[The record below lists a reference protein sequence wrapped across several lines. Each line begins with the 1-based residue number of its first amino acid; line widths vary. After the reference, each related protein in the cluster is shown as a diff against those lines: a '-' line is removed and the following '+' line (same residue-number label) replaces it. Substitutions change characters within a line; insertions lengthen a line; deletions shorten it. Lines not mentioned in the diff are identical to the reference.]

1 MDFQKI
7 PLDSVKPSPMNPRK
21 TFDEEAV
28 NELAANIEKQGLIQP
43 ITVRPCEYDDQL
55 DNSGEI
61 VSIPIGY
68 EIVCG
73 ERRYRAYCL
82 LKAKEDALN
91 VERTAAHRKKSDRFQ
106 SIPAMVREMT
116 DEEAFETMITENLQR
131 QDVDPMEEAF
141 AFGQLIKSG
150 KTAEEVALKF
160 GKSIRF
166 IQDRCKLN
174 TLIPELVVA
183 VKEDKMSIAAAMVI
197 CKLDEGM
204 QKKYHSQYSNNYQ
217 GLTKA
222 TAESFVNGLF
232 MTLSKSPWY
241 QSDDQSDED
250 FEGGCDC
257 KCSECQ
263 LNTANHGCLF
273 WEMKSQDA
281 GRCTNRAK
289 FQSKLLAYMLKK
301 VDGYAA
307 DLITKGS
314 PLSFGKIVIG
324 VESAPYC
331 SESTKSVTES
341 FTAEI
346 ERRGYEI
353 VNPAKFFDR
362 KCWYEADDERVANML
377 TSGELYRVL
386 TLAGY
391 DMPTLTESFYYVK
404 KGDISTNSDD
414 CGRPMKVND
423 LLQEY
428 RSLPEQR
435 IYNTVAGCKAI
446 AEHGKF
452 NDLKDL
458 DNAEFV
464 LAYSLMV
471 KNNRS
476 LCLALGLGDYPQHEE
491 IRQYVANNPDMATFI
506 LRAWIKKA
514 LDTGSQIITPD
525 EAKNVAE
532 PFVDKIGELWCP
544 IEYNTAQEKA
554 KEKREKAVKKIVGQ
568 LNKLGYD
575 LEGNKLPEKPVD
587 TTPTI
592 AQLKE
597 QYEAMKKQ
605 HSGAII
611 IFRLGDEY
619 ECIEQDANA
628 IAIVLGLK
636 LLNKG
641 NTTFVKIPKSDLDAY
656 MPTLVKYGH
665 RVAICEQFETSKK

>member
-28 NELAANIEKQGLIQP
+28 QELAANIEKQGLIQP
-43 ITVRPCEYDDQL
+43 ITVRPRVVQIAL
-55 DNSGEI
+55 GEE
-61 VSIPIGY
+61 VADGY

-73 ERRYRAYCL
+73 ERRYRAYCI
-82 LKAKEDALN
+82 LKAKEDNLN
-91 VERTAAHRKKSDRFQ
+91 IERTAAHRKKHDRFQ
-106 SIPAMVREMT
+106 SIPAMIREMN
-116 DEEAFETMITENLQR
+116 DEEAFEAMITENLQR

-141 AFGQLIKSG
+141 AFGQLIKNG

-166 IQDRCKLN
+166 VQDRCKLN
-174 TLIPELVVA
+174 SLIPELMLA
-183 VKEDKMSIAAAMVI
+183 VKEDKMSIAAAMII
-197 CKLDEGM
+197 CKLDEEGQ
-204 QKKYHSQYSNNYQ
+204 QKYYSQYRNNYQ
-217 GLTKA
+217 GFCKA
-222 TAESFVNGLF
+222 TADSFVNGLF
-232 MTLSKSPWY
+232 MTLAKSPWY

-273 WEMKSQDA
+273 WEMKSQEA
-281 GRCTNRAK
+281 GRCTSRAK
-289 FQSKLLAYMLKK
+289 FQSKLLAYMLKT
-301 VDGYAA
+301 VEYYSA
-307 DLITKGS
+307 DLVTKGS

-324 VESAPYC
+324 VEPDPYC
-331 SESTKSVTES
+331 SEATKSVKES
-341 FTAEI
+341 FIVEI

-353 VNPAKFFDR
+353 VNPAKSFDR
-362 KCWYEADDERVANML
+362 KCWYEADDERIANML
-377 TSGELYRVL
+377 ASGELYRVL
-386 TLAGY
+386 TLGGY

-423 LLQEY
+423 LLREY

-452 NDLKDL
+452 NDLKGL
-458 DNAEFV
+458 DSAEFV

-476 LCLALGLGDYPQHEE
+476 LCLALGLGDYPKPEE

-506 LRAWIKKA
+506 LRAWVKKA
-514 LDTGSQIITPD
+514 LDTGTQIITPD
-525 EAKNVAE
+525 EAKSVAE
-532 PFVDKIGELWCP
+532 PFVDKIGERWCP
-544 IEYNTAQEKA
+544 TEYNAAQEKA
-554 KEKREKAVKKIVGQ
+554 REKREKAVKKIAGQ

-575 LEGNKLPEKPVD
+575 LEGNKLPEKPAD
-587 TTPTI
+587 TTPKI
-592 AQLKE
+592 AQIKE

-605 HSGAII
+605 HSDAII

-636 LLNKG
+636 LQNKG
-641 NTTFVKIPKSDLDAY
+641 NTTFVKFPKSDLDAY
-656 MPTLVKYGH
+656 VPTLIKSGY
-665 RVAICEQFETSKK
+665 RVAICEQLETSQK

>member
-61 VSIPIGY
+61 VSTPIGY

-116 DEEAFETMITENLQR
+116 DEDAFEAMITENLQR

-141 AFGQLIKSG
+141 AFGQLIKNG

-183 VKEDKMSIAAAMVI
+183 VKEDKMSISAAMLI
-197 CKLDEGM
+197 CKLDEDM
-204 QKKYHSQYSNNYQ
+204 QRKYHSQYSNNYQ

-222 TAESFVNGLF
+222 SAESFVNGLF

-241 QSDDQSDED
+241 QSDDHADED

-289 FQSKLLAYMLKK
+289 FQSKLLAYMLKT
-301 VDGYAA
+301 VDDYAA
-307 DLITKGS
+307 DLVPKGS
-314 PLSFGKIVIG
+314 PLTFGKIVIG
-324 VESAPYC
+324 IIPDPYC
-331 SESTKSVTES
+331 SDASKAVKEAFVSAIES
-341 FTAEI
+341 
-346 ERRGYEI
+346 RGYEI
-353 VNPAKFFDR
+353 VNQLRAFDH
-362 KCWYEADDERVANML
+362 KCYYDADDERTINML
-377 TSGELYRVL
+377 ASGELYRVL
-386 TLAGY
+386 AVGGY
-391 DMPTLTESFYYVK
+391 DMPTLTEEFHYIRK
-404 KGDISTNSDD
+404 DDTSTNSDES
-414 CGRPMKVND
+414 GRPMKVNE
-423 LLQEY
+423 LLREY
-428 RSLPEQR
+428 RTIPSEQ
-435 IYNTVAGCKAI
+435 THKVVAARKAI
-446 AEHGKF
+446 AEHGEF
-452 NDLKDL
+452 KDRTGL
-458 DNAEFV
+458 DNAEFIV
-464 LAYSLMV
+464 AYSLMV
-471 KNNRS
+471 KNNRE
-476 LCLALGLGDYPQHEE
+476 LCLALGLGDYPKDKE
-491 IRQYVANNPDMATFI
+491 ISEYVANNLNKAPFI

-514 LDTGSQIITPD
+514 LDTGTQIITLN
-525 EAKNVAE
+525 EATGIAE
-532 PFVDKIGELWCP
+532 PYVERIGELWCP
-544 IEYNTAQEKA
+544 IEYNEAINKA
-554 KEKREKAVKKIVGQ
+554 KEKREKAINKIANQ
-568 LNKLGYD
+568 LKKLGYD
-575 LEGNKLPEKPVD
+575 LEGNKLPESNGKD
-587 TTPTI
+587 
-592 AQLKE
+592 
-597 QYEAMKKQ
+597 
-605 HSGAII
+605 
-611 IFRLGDEY
+611 
-619 ECIEQDANA
+619 
-628 IAIVLGLK
+628 
-636 LLNKG
+636 
-641 NTTFVKIPKSDLDAY
+641 
-656 MPTLVKYGH
+656 
-665 RVAICEQFETSKK
+665 

>member
-28 NELAANIEKQGLIQP
+28 RELAANIEKQGLIQP
-43 ITVRPCEYDDQL
+43 ITVRSCEYDDQL

-91 VERTAAHRKKSDRFQ
+91 VEQVAAHRIKSDRFQ
-106 SIPAMVREMT
+106 SIPAMVREMN
-116 DEEAFETMITENLQR
+116 DDEAFEAMITENLQR

-141 AFGQLIKSG
+141 AFGQLIEKG

-183 VKEDKMSIAAAMVI
+183 VKEDKMSIAAAMII
-197 CKLDEGM
+197 CKLDEDM

-250 FEGGCDC
+250 FEGGCES

-289 FQSKLLAYMLKK
+289 FQSKLLAYMIKT

-307 DLITKGS
+307 DLVPKGS
-314 PLSFGKIVIG
+314 PLTFGKIVIG
-324 VESAPYC
+324 AEPDPYC
-331 SESTKSVTES
+331 SEAAKAVKQS
-341 FTAEI
+341 FIAEI

-353 VNPAKFFDR
+353 VNPARAFDR
-362 KCWYEADDERVANML
+362 KCWYTADDERIANML
-377 TSGELYRVL
+377 TAGEIYRVL
-386 TLAGY
+386 VLDGY
-391 DMPTLTESFYYVK
+391 DMPTLTESFYYPRK
-404 KGDISTNSDD
+404 DDTSTNSDES
-414 CGRPMKVND
+414 GRPMKVNE
-423 LLQEY
+423 LLREY
-428 RSLPEQR
+428 KYLNTTLPTS
-435 IYNTVAGCKAI
+435 YTVGGCKAI
-446 AEHGKF
+446 AEHGEFK
-452 NDLKDL
+452 NRTGL
-458 DNAEFV
+458 DNAEFIV
-464 LAYSLMV
+464 AYSLMV
-471 KNNRS
+471 KNNQE
-476 LCLALGLGDYPQHEE
+476 LCLALGLGAAPKHEE
-491 IRQYVANNPDMATFI
+491 IRQYVANNLDKAPFI

-514 LDTGSQIITPD
+514 LYTGTQIITLN
-525 EAKNVAE
+525 EARSVAE
-532 PFVDKIGELWCP
+532 PYVERIGELWCP
-544 IEYNTAQEKA
+544 TEYHEAMDKV
-554 KEKREKAVKKIVGQ
+554 KEKHEKAVKKIANQ
-568 LNKLGYD
+568 LKKLGYD
-575 LEGNKLPEKPVD
+575 LEGNKLP
-587 TTPTI
+587 
-592 AQLKE
+592 A
-597 QYEAMKKQ
+597 
-605 HSGAII
+605 SNG
-611 IFRLGDEY
+611 
-619 ECIEQDANA
+619 QD
-628 IAIVLGLK
+628 
-636 LLNKG
+636 
-641 NTTFVKIPKSDLDAY
+641 
-656 MPTLVKYGH
+656 
-665 RVAICEQFETSKK
+665 

>member
-1 MDFQKI
+1 MDFKKI
-7 PLDSVKPSPMNPRK
+7 PLDLVKPSPMNPRK

-43 ITVRPCEYDDQL
+43 ITVRSSQQHE
-55 DNSGEI
+55 GFEI
-61 VSIPIGY
+61 I
-68 EIVCG
+68 CG

-82 LKAKEDALN
+82 LKAKEDEIN
-91 VERTAAHRKKSDRFQ
+91 VAQTAAHRKKYDRFQ

-116 DEEAFETMITENLQR
+116 DEEAFEAMITENLQR
-131 QDVDPMEEAF
+131 EEVDPMEEAF
-141 AFGQLIKSG
+141 AFSQLIKNG

-166 IQDRCKLN
+166 VQDRCKLN
-174 TLIPELVVA
+174 SLIPELMLA
-183 VKEDKMSIAAAMVI
+183 VKEDKMSIAAAMII
-197 CKLDEGM
+197 CKLDEEG

-250 FEGGCDC
+250 FEGGCEC

-281 GRCTNRAK
+281 GRCTNRTK
-289 FQSKLLAYMLKK
+289 FQSKVLAYMLKM

-307 DLITKGS
+307 DLVPKGAS
-314 PLSFGKIVIG
+314 LTFGKIVIG
-324 VESAPYC
+324 AEPAPYC
-331 SESTKSVTES
+331 SEAAKAVRQS
-341 FTAEI
+341 FIAEI

-353 VNPAKFFDR
+353 VNPARAFDR
-362 KCWYEADDERVANML
+362 KCWYDADDERAINML
-377 TSGELYRVL
+377 ASGELYRVL
-386 TLAGY
+386 TLGGY

-404 KGDISTNSDD
+404 KGDMSTNSDD

-423 LLQEY
+423 LLREY

-435 IYNTVAGCKAI
+435 IYNTVVGCKAI

-452 NDLKDL
+452 DDLTDL

-476 LCLALGLGDYPQHEE
+476 LCLALGLGEYPQHED
-491 IRQYVANNPDMATFI
+491 IRQYVAKNPDMTTFI
-506 LRAWIKKA
+506 LRAWVKKT

-525 EAKNVAE
+525 EAKSVAE
-532 PFVDKIGELWCP
+532 PFIDKIGERWCP
-544 IEYNTAQEKA
+544 TEYNAAQEKA
-554 KEKREKAVKKIVGQ
+554 KEKREKAVKKIASQ

-587 TTPTI
+587 TAPTI

-605 HSGAII
+605 HDDAII

-619 ECIEQDANA
+619 GCIDHDAET
-628 IAIVLGLK
+628 IAIDFGLK
-636 LLNKG
+636 LKNKG
-641 NTTFVKIPKSDLDAY
+641 NTDFVKFPESNLDTYVPALIRGGY
-656 MPTLVKYGH
+656 
-665 RVAICEQFETSKK
+665 RVAICEQLEASKK

>member
-43 ITVRPCEYDDQL
+43 ITVRPYEYDDQP
-55 DNSGEI
+55 DESGEI
-61 VSIPIGY
+61 VSIPNGY

-91 VERTAAHRKKSDRFQ
+91 VERTAAHRKKYDRFQ

-116 DEEAFETMITENLQR
+116 DEEAFEAMITENLQR

-141 AFGQLIKSG
+141 AFGQLIKNG

-183 VKEDKMSIAAAMVI
+183 LKEDKMSIAAAMTI
-197 CKLDEGM
+197 CKLDEDM
-204 QKKYHSQYSNNYQ
+204 QKKYHSQYNNNYQ

-273 WEMKSQDA
+273 WEMKSQEA

-289 FQSKLLAYMLKK
+289 FQSKLLAYMLKV
-301 VDGYAA
+301 VDDYSA
-307 DLITKGS
+307 DLVPKDST
-314 PLSFGKIVIG
+314 LTFGKIVIG
-324 VESAPYC
+324 AELDLYC
-331 SESTKSVTES
+331 SEMAKTVKQAFVEEV
-341 FTAEI
+341 A
-346 ERRGYEI
+346 RRGYEI
-353 VNPAKFFDR
+353 VNPISTFKG
-362 KCWYEADDERVANML
+362 KCWYDADDERIAKML
-377 TSGELYRVL
+377 ASGEIYRVL
-386 TLAGY
+386 VLGGY
-391 DMPTLTESFYYVK
+391 DMPSLTEAFYYVK
-404 KGDISTNSDD
+404 KDDISTNSDEN
-414 CGRPMKVND
+414 GRPMKVNE
-423 LLQEY
+423 LLREY
-428 RSLPEQR
+428 RSLNDTLSSS
-435 IYNTVAGCKAI
+435 YTVGGCKVI
-446 AEHGKF
+446 AEHGEFK
-452 NDLKDL
+452 DLKGL
-458 DNAEFV
+458 DNAEFI

-471 KNNRS
+471 KNNRE
-476 LCLALGLGDYPQHEE
+476 LCLELGLGDFPHNDE
-491 IRQYVANNPDMATFI
+491 ISRYIANNLDKAPFI

-514 LDTGSQIITPD
+514 LDTGTQIITLD
-525 EAKNVAE
+525 EARSIAAPYVE
-532 PFVDKIGELWCP
+532 RLGELWCP
-544 IEYNTAQEKA
+544 TEYHEAQGKI
-554 KEKREKAVKKIVGQ
+554 KEKHEKAVKKIAGQ
-568 LNKLGYD
+568 LKKLGYD
-575 LEGNKLPEKPVD
+575 LDGNKLPE
-587 TTPTI
+587 
-592 AQLKE
+592 QN
-597 QYEAMKKQ
+597 
-605 HSGAII
+605 G
-611 IFRLGDEY
+611 
-619 ECIEQDANA
+619 
-628 IAIVLGLK
+628 
-636 LLNKG
+636 
-641 NTTFVKIPKSDLDAY
+641 
-656 MPTLVKYGH
+656 
-665 RVAICEQFETSKK
+665 